1 MRVDG
6 RFVYRVPTPLT
17 FARLQHF
24 VVLTALIW
32 IAEHGIGLIDQHCR
46 LVIPTQIGMHFELG
60 HQAAIACLDNLDWCL
75 WLHMQ
80 DAVKIAS
87 IIHGFATRLDEPEK
101 LMLAKCAHS
110 KLGYQSPLEFER
122 ELYRKTPK

>member
-6 RFVYRVPTPLT
+6 RFVYQVPTPLT

-46 LVIPTQIGMHFELG
+46 LVISPQIGMHFELG
-60 HQAAIACLDNLDWCL
+60 HQAAIACLDNLVRCL

-87 IIHGFATRLDEPEK
+87 IIHGVASRLDEPE
-101 LMLAKCAHS
+101 
-110 KLGYQSPLEFER
+110 
-122 ELYRKTPK
+122 ELPTK